1 MKTTFDQ
8 YISNPGGK
16 GASAIH
22 NRLMYQETYS
32 KQWDELKLR
41 ENGLVLYRLYKSDK
55 DYYIHFKIPSGI
67 DTGFYYDVVIRFF
80 PGEDAGHVMMEK
92 TLKNY
97 NVQFYSNDPNFVFTF
112 CYAYKSNGLFI
123 KDLEPRMSKLALK
136 QPAKIKNPRNEVGY
150 VKTIYYAYLEMKR
163 NDLFQ
168 KGRWENRASKYNKS
182 VWNTTVAHA
191 DDKIKDAQ
199 ELQDAKR
206 KEDKKLK
213 AKERNANAEFERKS
227 SNNIKNNFK
236 SPNIKDFG
244 HFKAPTPEKLGVI
257 IKTIPKGFGH
267 FKKSN

>member
-1 MKTTFDQ
+1 MDNKLTFDA
-8 YISNPGGK
+8 YINNPGGK
-16 GASAIH
+16 GSSFIP
-22 NRLMYQETYS
+22 NKELIRQTFVQ
-32 KQWDELKLR
+32 QWDDLRLR
-41 ENGLVLYRLYKSDK
+41 ENGLIMYHMYTDTK
-55 DYYIHFKIPSGI
+55 DFYIHFKIPSGLI
-67 DTGFYYDVVIRFF
+67 DKFYYDVVIRFY
-80 PGEDAGHVMMEK
+80 PKDNTQAMEK
-92 TLKNY
+92 SLTNY
-97 NVQFYSNDPNFVFTF
+97 AVQFYSNDPNFVFTF

-168 KGRWENRASKYNKS
+168 KGRWENRASKYSKS
-182 VWNTTVAHA
+182 VWTTTVAHA
-191 DDKIKDAQ
+191 DDKIKDVQ

-213 AKERNANAEFERKS
+213 AKEKNANAEFERKS

-244 HFKAPTPEKLGVI
+244 HFKAPTPSKLGVI
-257 IKTIPKGFGH
+257 TKTIPKGFGR

>member
-1 MKTTFDQ
+1 MDKPTFDA
-8 YISNPGGK
+8 YINNPGGK
-16 GASAIH
+16 GSSFIP
-22 NRLMYQETYS
+22 NKELIRQTFTQ
-32 KQWDELKLR
+32 QWDDLRLR
-41 ENGLVLYRLYKSDK
+41 ENGLIMYHMYTDAK
-55 DYYIHFKIPSGI
+55 DFYIHFKIPSGLI
-67 DTGFYYDVVIRFF
+67 DKFYYDVVIRFY
-80 PGEDAGHVMMEK
+80 PKDSTQAMEK
-92 TLKNY
+92 SLSNY
-97 NVQFYSNDPNFVFTF
+97 AVQFYSNDPNFVFTF

-168 KGRWENRASKYNKS
+168 KGRWENRASKYSKS

-199 ELQDAKR
+199 ELQEAKR

-244 HFKAPTPEKLGVI
+244 HFKAPTPNKLGVVT
-257 IKTIPKGFGH
+257 KTIPKGFGH